1 MASPTGLG
9 INIAHTGAEWSEP
22 FLTQTLSTLKD
33 LGISK
38 VRVNLPIYLT
48 ENENPSFR
56 NQLRLVCTTA
66 KAMGF
71 YVIWGYNAFP
81 LNSGNRANFETQLRA
96 GAVWAAANDIDEWQV
111 GNEED
116 LNTGYSQADL
126 RTALK
131 EVAYAV
137 KVTDGFPG
145 VVSTAITT
153 NVFAAWEADVDNW
166 SSFMKLDL
174 HIYGALGNAHFD
186 NYAAAAR
193 ATLGDNVYCG
203 EWGVDSGRLAFSNDY
218 DWVREMYRRMKLLE
232 NNNWSSYYYFAYAVS
247 TGDEETR
254 WSSYRESI
262 GKHTTLLH
270 TLANKRPIVVNV
282 GTSIK
287 DVEDTRPIVKDYV
300 TCLNFSGDDGVITL
314 GTTNPFTSS
323 FYFSARIKW
332 SGGNGGFQTIF
343 AKRDSYAADGLM
355 FSVALDDDAYT
366 LAVDSVTSFVPF
378 AYVFPVGSWIHM
390 TWVHDVAGSAE
401 KLYINGELYS
411 TQGVATLGTK
421 TDALISIG
429 ACQNP
434 AVDNFNGRME
444 DVVIGT
450 GVPTADEVYSLYVS
464 GIQPGTV
471 WRHLKLDEGS
481 GTTAT
486 DSSANGVH
494 GTISGATYVTDPVR
508 AVRLAAG
515 ARTAVSRTSV

>member
-1 MASPTGLG
+1 MASPAGLG
-9 INIAHTGAEWSEP
+9 INIGHTNEEWSEP
-22 FLTQTLSTLKD
+22 YLTQFLSVLKD
-33 LGISK
+33 LGITK
-38 VRVNLPIYLT
+38 VRVNIPVFTT
-48 ENENPSFR
+48 ENENPSYR
-56 NQLRLVCTTA
+56 NTLRFICTTA
-66 KAMGF
+66 KSMGF

-153 NVFAAWEADVDNW
+153 NVYTAWKDDKVNW
-166 SSFMKLDL
+166 KDFMTLDL
-174 HIYGALGNAHFD
+174 HIYGGIAASHF
-186 NYAAAAR
+186 NTYAVAVPSELSGA
-193 ATLGDNVYCG
+193 NFYCG
-203 EWGVDSGRLAFSNDY
+203 EWGVDGAEGSGREAFSNDN
-218 DWVREMYRRMKLLE
+218 DWVKELKRRQDLFVA
-232 NNNWSSYYYFAYAVS
+232 NSWTSFYYFAYRVG
-247 TGDEETR
+247 GDNETK
-254 WSSYRESI
+254 WSAYRESI

-270 TLANKRPIVVNV
+270 TLVNKRPIVVNV

-287 DVEDTRPIVKDYV
+287 DVEDTRPVVKDYV

-355 FSVALDDDAYT
+355 FSMALDDDAYT

-378 AYVFPVGSWIHM
+378 GYIFPVGSWIHM

-486 DSSANGVH
+486 DSSANGVN

-508 AVRLAAG
+508 TVRLAAG
-515 ARTAVSRTSV
+515 ARTAV